1 MISQITNINPD
12 VFLEKELEIRKI
24 NNLPP
29 FERFVS
35 LILSGT
41 NEKKIEKDAYKL
53 RDHLNKYLNA
63 KILGPVSAPKYK
75 IKKNFRFRL
84 LIRSKKNVQIQ
95 KDLSLSL
102 KNFRFSIGLK
112 LTVDVDPISFN

>member
-1 MISQITNINPD
+1 MKVPILLPNIFDYPFTYESGKIDLKQGDYVIIPAIT
-12 VFLEKELEIRKI
+12 FLAAA
-24 NNLPP
+24 NS
-29 FERFVS
+29 V
-35 LILSGT
+35 
-41 NEKKIEKDAYKL
+41 
-53 RDHLNKYLNA
+53 KYLNA
-63 KILGPVSAPKYK
+63 KILGPVSAPIYK

-102 KNFRFSIGLK
+102 KNFRFSIGIK